1 MAEKSKYEIS
11 DMMKFYLTLK
21 KQYEDA
27 IVFFRLGD
35 FYEMFFEDAKIAS
48 RELDLTLTGRNCGL
62 EERAPMCGVPYHA
75 ADGYIA
81 RLVQKGYKVA
91 ICEQLSEPEKG
102 KKLVERDVIR
112 VITPGTVIEDNILD
126 DKKNN
131 YLACICADQKCYAL
145 AWLDVSTGE
154 FNTIQSDYADF
165 SSIEDVL
172 ATFSPSEIICN
183 DYAYEESKK
192 LSSIR
197 VGRLPKFQKYYDWV
211 FDYKT
216 AYNLL
221 LKQFAVTTLAKFE
234 FEDKKMAVIV
244 AGALINYVNETQ
256 KRSLAH
262 ISSIKYVQNSKYLI
276 MDNNCRRNLEI
287 CENTRDAS
295 KRATLLYVLDKTRTS
310 MGARCLRRWLEQP
323 LRESSVINSR
333 LDSVEEFVNNT
344 KLRSNLYDLLGNI
357 RDIERLTS
365 KIAFGS
371 PTPRDLY
378 TLGTS
383 LKNLPPVKTLLGYA
397 TTPMLKEIYAN
408 IFTLDEIAEKLIKAI
423 DEKAPMVIKD
433 GGYIRN
439 GYDAELDELRNAD
452 TLGKQWLANLE
463 NTEKETTGIK
473 NLKVGY
479 NKIFGYYIEVSK
491 TNIDKVP
498 YRYQRKQTLTTGE
511 RYITQELKEIE
522 ERILGAKERAVE
534 IENRIFEELKLDLIQ
549 VIPYLQSTSRN
560 IAFCDSLLSLAVVA
574 IANNYVKPEINEK
587 IEGITIR
594 NGRHPVVESLLKSNE
609 FVANDTQLDCFQN
622 RTMIITGPN
631 MSGKSTYMRQVALI
645 TLMAHIGS
653 YVPAEKASISI
664 TDRIFTR
671 IGASDDL
678 SYGQSTFMVEMVEVA
693 TILQNATFRSLL
705 VLDEIGRGTS
715 TFDGMSIARAVLE
728 DVNNRIRCK
737 TLFST
742 HYHELTEMEN
752 TMEGIKNFKVLA
764 SEVEKSIVFLHK
776 IARGGTNKSFGIEVA
791 KYAGIP
797 QPVIKRAKEISKLLE
812 SNPLTMQKNA
822 FEENNLLDMS
832 KDNEIKDE
840 LSNIDVENLTPM
852 QALSKLA
859 YLIELSKR

>member
-1 MAEKSKYEIS
+1 MALSE
-11 DMMKFYLTLK
+11 MMKYYLTLK
-21 KQYEDA
+21 EKYNDSLL
-27 IVFFRLGD
+27 FFRLGD
-35 FYEMFFEDAKIAS
+35 FYEMFFDDAKIAS
-48 RELDLTLTGRNCGL
+48 KELDLTLTGRNCGL

-81 RLVQKGYKVA
+81 KLVQKGYKVA
-91 ICEQLSEPEKG
+91 ICEQLTAPEQG
-102 KKLVERDVIR
+102 KLVERDVVR
-112 VITPGTVIEDNILD
+112 VVTPGTAIEDNILD

-131 YLACICADQKCYAL
+131 YLACIYANEKSYAL
-145 AWLDVSTGE
+145 AWIDVSTGD
-154 FNTIQSDYADF
+154 FNTIQSDYAAF

-183 DYAYEESKK
+183 EFAYEASKN

-197 VGRLPKFQKYYDWV
+197 IGRLPKFQKYYDWA

-216 AYNLL
+216 AYGTL
-221 LKQFAVTTLAKFE
+221 LKQFNVTTLAKFE
-234 FEDKKMAVIV
+234 FEDKKYAIS
-244 AGALINYVNETQ
+244 ASGALVNYVNETQ

-262 ISSIKYVQNSKYLI
+262 ISSVRYVQNNKYLV

-287 CENTRDAS
+287 CENTRDTS
-295 KRATLLYVLDKTRTS
+295 KRATLLWVLDKTRTN

-323 LRESSVINSR
+323 LRDSKTINAR
-333 LDSVEEFVNNT
+333 LDSVSEFIDKTKMRNN
-344 KLRSNLYDLLGNI
+344 LFEALGNI

-371 PTPRDLY
+371 PTPRDLLA
-378 TLGTS
+378 LGVS
-383 LKNLPPVKTLLGYA
+383 LKGLPAIKVLLKDAQSALLG
-397 TTPMLKEIYAN
+397 KICEN
-408 IFTLDEIAEKLIKAI
+408 IFLLEDIAKKLTDAI
-423 DEKAPMVIKD
+423 TDNPPLAVKD
-433 GGYIRN
+433 GGFIRE
-439 GYDAELDELRNAD
+439 GYDKALDELRKAESN
-452 TLGKQWLANLE
+452 GKRWLTDLE
-463 NTEKETTGIK
+463 SREKECTGIK

-479 NKIFGYYIEVSK
+479 NKVFGYYIEVSK
-491 TNIDKVP
+491 SNVDKVP

-522 ERILGAKERAVE
+522 DKLVGAKDKALE
-534 IENRIFEELKLDLIQ
+534 IESRIFEELKLDLIK
-549 VIPYLQSTSRN
+549 VIPQLQSTSRS
-560 IAFCDSLLSLAVVA
+560 ISYCDSLLSLALVA
-574 IANNYVKPEINEK
+574 IANNYVKPIINDK
-587 IEGITIR
+587 IEGIEIK
-594 NGRHPVVESLLKSNE
+594 NGRHPVVEALLQNNE
-609 FVANDTQLDCFQN
+609 FVPNDTQLDCCQN

-653 YVPAEKASISI
+653 FVPAQKASIAI

-678 SYGQSTFMVEMVEVA
+678 AYGQSTFMVEMVEVA

-705 VLDEIGRGTS
+705 ILDEIGRGTS

-752 TMEGIKNFKVLA
+752 SLDGVKNYKILA
-764 SEVEKSIVFLHK
+764 SEMEKGVVFLHK
-776 IARGGTNKSFGIEVA
+776 IARGGANKSFGIEVA
-791 KYAGIP
+791 RFAGIP

-822 FEENNLLDMS
+822 FEENNLIDMG
-832 KDNEIKDE
+832 KDNELRNE
-840 LSNIDVENLTPM
+840 LKELDAENITPM

-859 YLIELSKR
+859 KLIDIAKRD